1 MAGHGGGSRERLCVF
16 HADNN
21 HKDFWDIYGLI
32 QGIGVTLEN
41 TRGGTGTAGG
51 IKLLISLEMGDAAD
65 TFGTNV
71 ITEVLG
77 RGEGS

>member
-1 MAGHGGGSRERLCVF
+1 M
-16 HADNN
+16 
-21 HKDFWDIYGLI
+21 
-32 QGIGVTLEN
+32 TLEN
-41 TRGGTGTAGG
+41 MRGGTGTAGG
-51 IKLLISLEMGDAAD
+51 IKLLISLETGDDAD